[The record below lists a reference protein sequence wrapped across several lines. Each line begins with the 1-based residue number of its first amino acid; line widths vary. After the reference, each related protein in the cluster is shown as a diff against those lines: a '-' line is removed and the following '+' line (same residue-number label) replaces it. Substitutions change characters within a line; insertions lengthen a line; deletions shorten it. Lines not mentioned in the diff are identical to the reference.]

1 MELARRLEPIVYKDL
16 RCSTRG
22 RPSAKTVW
30 LVRTTYT
37 RYTSEV
43 KDLAGLPPFRPP
55 LSGFGG
61 LGVTLLG
68 WVADHWGLPTV
79 LWICALMP
87 LLGFVVAWFLP
98 TPRTEIA

>member
-1 MELARRLEPIVYKDL
+1 
-16 RCSTRG
+16 
-22 RPSAKTVW
+22 
-30 LVRTTYT
+30 
-37 RYTSEV
+37 
-43 KDLAGLPPFRPP
+43 
-55 LSGFGG
+55 
-61 LGVTLLG
+61 LLG